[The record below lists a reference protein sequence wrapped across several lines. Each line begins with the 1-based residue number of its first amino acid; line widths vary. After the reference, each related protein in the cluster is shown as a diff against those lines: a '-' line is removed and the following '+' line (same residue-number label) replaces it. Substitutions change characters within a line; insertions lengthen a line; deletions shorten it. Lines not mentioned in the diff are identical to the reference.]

1 MTHCWSHLTSEQVVL
16 VLGIG
21 LWLDLHPEGSIGQR
35 RHLSPFCEV
44 LGGGTV
50 LQTLCL
56 SSEYAVC
63 VGCTVEHDAWFMVVL
78 SVVLFVVV
86 LILSAHRVGTL
97 EFTCVGILV
106 MI

>member
-78 SVVLFVVV
+78 SAVLFVVV